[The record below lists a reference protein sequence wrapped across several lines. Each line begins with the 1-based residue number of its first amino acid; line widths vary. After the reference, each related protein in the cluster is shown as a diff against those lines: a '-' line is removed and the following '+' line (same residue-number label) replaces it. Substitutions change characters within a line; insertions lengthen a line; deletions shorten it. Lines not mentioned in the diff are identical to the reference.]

1 MAGPAPVFAPPSA
14 PPLTGAAMALGAFA
28 LALSNFVVV
37 LDITIAN
44 VSVPHI
50 SGSLAVSPSQGTWVI
65 TSYAVAEAICVP
77 LTGWLAAR
85 FGAVRVFLL
94 SLIGFGFFSLLCG
107 LSQSLEALIVFRVM
121 QGLCGAP
128 IMPMSQTLLLR
139 IFPPRKASAA
149 LGLWAMTT
157 VCAPIAGPIL
167 GGLISDNLSWHWIF
181 FINLP
186 IVAVCATVAFRLIR
200 RYETPTVQ
208 KPIDFIGLALLV
220 VWVGA
225 LQIMLDKG
233 REEDWFAS
241 NLICT
246 LGVVAVI
253 GFVAFLIWELTD
265 RFPVVDLS
273 VFRHRGF
280 TVGVLTQSMSYAAFF
295 AMVVLTPLFL
305 QTNLDYTATVA
316 GQAMG
321 FMGVLAVVMSPIVA
335 QLTTKFD
342 VRGLIC
348 FGVSWLAM
356 MALLRSDWTTGMDFF
371 HIALPQFLQGF
382 GMPFF
387 FVGTTTLAL
396 GSVLPQETA
405 SAAGI
410 QNFMRTLS
418 GAFATS
424 ISATLWDRETKYA
437 HAELVGRVHPTA
449 AMMQQGMVGRMTLER
464 LVTTEATTLATNT
477 VFLGCAGILAFA
489 ACFIWL
495 APRPKPRAAP
505 ATPPTPAAVVRAE
518 PVAASA
524 PVRHPVPMAQGAA

>member
-1 MAGPAPVFAPPSA
+1 MAGPAPVFAPPNA
-14 PPLTGAAMALGAFA
+14 PPLSGVAMGLAAFA

-77 LTGWLAAR
+77 LTGWLASR
-85 FGAVRVFLL
+85 FGAVRVFILA
-94 SLIGFGFFSLLCG
+94 LIGFGLFSLLCG
-107 LSQSLEALIVFRVM
+107 LSRSLEALIAFRVM

-128 IMPMSQTLLLR
+128 MMPMSQTLLLR
-139 IFPPRKASAA
+139 IFPPQKASAA
-149 LGLWAMTT
+149 VGLWAMTT
-157 VCAPIAGPIL
+157 VVAPIAGPIL

-186 IVAVCATVAFRLIR
+186 IVAICATAAYRLLR
-200 RYETPTVQ
+200 RYETPTEQ
-208 KPIDFIGLALLV
+208 KPIDFVGLGLLV

-233 REEDWFAS
+233 REEDWFS
-241 NLICT
+241 SSLICT
-246 LGVVAVI
+246 LGVVAAV
-253 GFVAFLIWELTD
+253 GFVAFLIWELTE
-265 RFPVVDLS
+265 RYPVVDLS

-280 TVGVLTQSMSYAAFF
+280 TIGVITQSISYGAFF

-316 GQAMG
+316 GRAMG
-321 FMGVLAVVMSPIVA
+321 FMGVLAVVMSPIAA
-335 QLTTKFD
+335 QMTNKFD
-342 VRGLIC
+342 VRLLIC
-348 FGVSWLAM
+348 FGVSWLAI
-356 MALLRSDWTTGMDFF
+356 MAGLRSNWITGMSFF
-371 HIALPQFLQGF
+371 DIALPQFMQGF

-396 GSVLPQETA
+396 GAVLPQETA

-437 HAELVGRVHPTA
+437 HAELSGLLHPTD
-449 AMMQQGMVGRMTLER
+449 AMMQQGLAGRMTLDH
-464 LVTTEATTLATNT
+464 LVTTEAVTLATNT
-477 VFLGCAGILAFA
+477 VFLGCAAILTFA

-495 APRPKPRAAP
+495 APKPKPKA
-505 ATPPTPAAVVRAE
+505 AAVPAE
-518 PVAASA
+518 PVAVKVEPVASA
-524 PVRHPVPMAQGAA
+524 RVDRRETMAQGAA

>member
-1 MAGPAPVFAPPSA
+1 MAGGPAPAFAPPTA
-14 PPLTGAAMALGAFA
+14 PPLTGLAMAMGAFA

-85 FGAVRVFLL
+85 FGAVRVFILAL
-94 SLIGFGFFSLLCG
+94 MGFGLFSVLCG
-107 LSQSLEALIVFRVM
+107 LSRSLEALIAFRVM

-128 IMPMSQTLLLR
+128 MMPMSQTLLLR
-139 IFPPRKASAA
+139 VFPPQRAA
-149 LGLWAMTT
+149 AAMGLWAMTT

-181 FINLP
+181 FINVP
-186 IVAVCATVAFRLIR
+186 IVILCATAASRLLT
-200 RYETPTVQ
+200 RYETPTV
-208 KPIDFIGLALLV
+208 KRPIDYVGLALLV

-233 REEDWFAS
+233 REEDWFS
-241 NLICT
+241 STMICT
-246 LGVVAVI
+246 LAIVAVI
-253 GFVAFLIWELTD
+253 GFVAFLIWELTE
-265 RFPVVDLS
+265 RNPIVDLS

-280 TVGVLTQSMSYAAFF
+280 TVALITQCLAYGAFF
-295 AMVVLTPLFL
+295 SIVVLTPLFL

-335 QLTTKFD
+335 QMTNKVD
-342 VRGLIC
+342 VRGLIS
-348 FGVSWLAM
+348 FGVMWLAI
-356 MALLRSDWTTGMDFF
+356 MAVLRSDWVTDMGFF
-371 HIALPQFLQGF
+371 DIALPQFLQGF
-382 GMPFF
+382 GMPFY

-405 SAAGI
+405 SAAGLS
-410 QNFMRTLS
+410 NFARTLS

-424 ISATLWDRETKYA
+424 LSTTMWDHETKYS
-437 HAELVGRVHPTA
+437 HAELVSRFHPPADMLQQGLFGRV
-449 AMMQQGMVGRMTLER
+449 MLDNMVQ
-464 LVTTEATTLATNT
+464 TEAVTLATNT
-477 VFLGCAGILAFA
+477 VFLGCAGIFIFA
-489 ACFIWL
+489 ACFVWL
-495 APRPKPRAAP
+495 APKPKPRVAPGAP
-505 ATPPTPAAVVRAE
+505 AKAKDASDIDLELAAA
-518 PVAASA
+518 
-524 PVRHPVPMAQGAA
+524 H

>member
-1 MAGPAPVFAPPSA
+1 MAGPAPVFAPPA
-14 PPLTGAAMALGAFA
+14 AEPLKGAMMALGAFA

-85 FGAVRVFLL
+85 FGAVRVFMLA
-94 SLIGFGFFSLLCG
+94 LIGFGLFSLLCG
-107 LSQSLEALIVFRVM
+107 LSRSLEALIAFRVM

-139 IFPPRKASAA
+139 IFPPKKASAA

-167 GGLISDNLSWHWIF
+167 GGLISDDLSWHWIF

-186 IVAVCATVAFRLIR
+186 IVAVCTTVAYRLLR
-200 RYETPTVQ
+200 RYETPTVK

-220 VWVGA
+220 IWVGA

-241 NLICT
+241 DLIAT
-246 LGVVAVI
+246 LGVVAAV
-253 GFVAFLIWELTD
+253 GFVAFLIWELTEHH
-265 RFPVVDLS
+265 PVVDLS

-280 TVGVLTQSMSYAAFF
+280 TIGVVTQSATYGAFF

-321 FMGVLAVVMSPIVA
+321 FMGVLAVVMSPVVA
-335 QLTTKFD
+335 QLTNKFD
-342 VRGLIC
+342 VRLLIS
-348 FGVSWLAM
+348 FGVAWLAL
-356 MALLRSDWTTGMDFF
+356 MAVLRSNWITGMSFYD
-371 HIALPQFLQGF
+371 IALPQFLQGF

-424 ISATLWDRETKYA
+424 ITTTMWDRETTYA
-437 HAELVGRVHPTA
+437 HAELTGIIQPPATL
-449 AMMQQGMVGRMTLER
+449 MDQGMTGRLMLDR
-464 LVTTEATTLATNT
+464 MVTTEAVTLATNT
-477 VFLGCAGILAFA
+477 VFLGCAAILICAAF
-489 ACFIWL
+489 FIWL
-495 APRPKPRAAP
+495 APKPKPRVAPGGPAP
-505 ATPPTPAAVVRAE
+505 AQVKEAAEIEQDVV
-518 PVAASA
+518 VA
-524 PVRHPVPMAQGAA
+524 H

>member
-1 MAGPAPVFAPPSA
+1 MAGPAPVFAPPTIE
-14 PPLTGAAMALGAFA
+14 PLRGAAMFLAAFA

-85 FGAVRVFLL
+85 FGAVRVFTLALL
-94 SLIGFGFFSLLCG
+94 GFGLFSLLCG
-107 LSQSLEALIVFRVM
+107 LSQSLEALIAFRVM

-128 IMPMSQTLLLR
+128 MMPMSQTLLLR
-139 IFPPRKASAA
+139 IFPPHRASAA

-157 VCAPIAGPIL
+157 VSAPIAGPIL

-186 IVAVCATVAFRLIR
+186 IVALCATVAVQFIR
-200 RYETPTVQ
+200 RYETPTVS
-208 KPIDFIGLALLV
+208 KPIDFVGLAMLV

-246 LGVVAVI
+246 LGVVAAI
-253 GFVAFLIWELTD
+253 GFVAFLIWELTE
-265 RFPVVDLS
+265 RNPIVDLS

-280 TVGVLTQSMSYAAFF
+280 TVGVLTQATSYAAFF
-295 AMVVLTPLFL
+295 ALVVLTPLFL

-321 FMGVLAVVMSPIVA
+321 FMGVLAVFMSPVVA
-335 QLTTKFD
+335 QMTTRFD

-348 FGVSWLAM
+348 FGVVWLGL
-356 MALLRSDWTTGMDFF
+356 MAILRSRWTTDMGFF
-371 HIALPQFLQGF
+371 DIALPQFLQGF

-396 GSVLPQETA
+396 GSVMPQETA

-424 ISATLWDRETKYA
+424 LSTTGWDYETKYA
-437 HAELVGRVHPTA
+437 HAELAGRIHPAA
-449 AMMQQGMVGRMTLER
+449 AMMQQGLVGRVILDRM
-464 LVTTEATTLATNT
+464 VTTEAVTLATNT
-477 VFLGCAGILAFA
+477 VCLYCAAIFAFA

-495 APRPKPRAAP
+495 APRPRPRAAP
-505 ATPPTPAAVVRAE
+505 AAAPPANAAAEINREAAVA
-518 PVAASA
+518 
-524 PVRHPVPMAQGAA
+524 H